1 VKIIRLTAAAR
12 SEFLKEVS
20 YYEAIQKGLGSRF
33 RKAVTVAF
41 QKSAEFPLHGKPGV
55 ADTRRIL
62 VDGFR
67 LQSSMSLKT
76 PEFWFMQ
83 LRIFLE
89 SRGTGLSG
97 WVMTA
102 NGTPIELCRLMH

>member
-62 VDGFR
+62 VDGFPFAVVYIVEDTGILVHAVAHLSRKPRYWLER
-67 LQSSMSLKT
+67 LGN
-76 PEFWFMQ
+76 
-83 LRIFLE
+83 E
-89 SRGTGLSG
+89 S
-97 WVMTA
+97 
-102 NGTPIELCRLMH
+102 